1 MLLEVLD
8 EPLLHSVRSA
18 LSEDVGSG
26 DITAHLIPE
35 NHIARASVISREPA
49 VLCGM
54 AWFNAVFAELDT
66 RIRIDWHVHDGAQAE
81 TGERLCAL
89 QGPARAMLTG
99 ERTALNFLQTLSG
112 TATLARRYADVVADL
127 PVRILDTRKTL
138 PGLRLAQ
145 KYAVRIG
152 GCHNHRTGLY
162 DGILIKENHILAA
175 GSVQQSIQQARAE
188 NPGMAVEIEV
198 ENESQIQ
205 QALEAGAERLLLDN
219 FSLPELKKAVKLAD
233 KRAELEASGGITLG
247 NLREIALTGVDFIS
261 IGTLTKNLQ
270 AIDLSMRFEKTRDNL
285 DSYDSPGK

>member
-8 EPLLHSVRSA
+8 EPLLQTVRSA
-18 LSEDVGSG
+18 IAEDVGSG

-35 NHIARASVISREPA
+35 NHSAHASVICREPA

-66 RIRIDWHVHDGAQAE
+66 RVQVDWHVHDGAQAAA
-81 TGERLCAL
+81 GQQLCSL

-99 ERTALNFLQTLSG
+99 ERTGLNFLQTLSG

-162 DGILIKENHILAA
+162 DGILIKENHIVAA
-175 GSVQQSIQQARAE
+175 GSIQQAIQQARSE
-188 NPGMAVEIEV
+188 NPGMPVEIEV
-198 ENESQIQ
+198 ETTSQIR
-205 QALEAGAERLLLDN
+205 QALESGAERLLLDN
-219 FSLPELKKAVKLAD
+219 FPLPELKQAVKLVD
-233 KRAELEASGGITLG
+233 GRAELEASGGITLE
-247 NLREIALTGVDFIS
+247 NLREVALAGVDFIS

-270 AIDLSMRFEKTRDNL
+270 SIDLTMLFDQS
-285 DSYDSPGK
+285 GII

>member
-8 EPLLHSVRSA
+8 EPLLQTVRSA
-18 LSEDVGSG
+18 LAEDVGSG

-35 NHIARASVISREPA
+35 NHSAHASVICREPA

-66 RIRIDWHVHDGAQAE
+66 RVQVDWHVHDGAQAVA
-81 TGERLCAL
+81 GQHLCSL

-99 ERTALNFLQTLSG
+99 ERTGLNFLQTLSG

-162 DGILIKENHILAA
+162 DGILIKENHIVAA
-175 GSVQQSIQQARAE
+175 GSIQQAIQQARAE
-188 NPGMAVEIEV
+188 NPGMPVEIEV
-198 ENESQIQ
+198 ENTSQIH
-205 QALEAGAERLLLDN
+205 QALESGAERLLLDN
-219 FSLPELKKAVKLAD
+219 FTLPELKQAVKLVD
-233 KRAELEASGGITLG
+233 GRAELEASGGITLE
-247 NLREIALTGVDFIS
+247 NLREVALAGVDFIS

-270 AIDLSMRFEKTRDNL
+270 SIDLSMLFDQ
-285 DSYDSPGK
+285 SGII